1 MNNQYISLFKE
12 ICNMTSILAEQVMD
26 VDKKN
31 NDEHGYETAQTMRDD
46 YNSLTDRLADK
57 NFSIDSLKK
66 EDYLKILA
74 GAMIVSSN
82 MQDRINIQQKVVD
95 SYKMMLIPKLDRV
108 INEGADE
115 SSLKNVVKECFLDE

>member
-1 MNNQYISLFKE
+1 
-12 ICNMTSILAEQVMD
+12 
-26 VDKKN
+26 
-31 NDEHGYETAQTMRDD
+31 MRDD
-46 YNSLTDRLADK
+46 YNSLTDRLADE
-57 NFSIDSLKK
+57 NFNIDSLKK

-115 SSLKNVVKECFLDE
+115 TSLKNVVKECFLDE